1 MSNDNKLNKLV
12 REGVDPEDIDDY
24 YADEL
29 EVLESES
36 RVDDDDWN

>member
-1 MSNDNKLNKLV
+1 MSNDKKLNKLV

-36 RVDDDDWN
+36 RVDDDDWK

>member
-1 MSNDNKLNKLV
+1 MSNDSKLNKLV

-36 RVDDDDWN
+36 RVDDDDWK

>member
-1 MSNDNKLNKLV
+1 MSNDSKLNKLV

-36 RVDDDDWN
+36 RVDEDDWK

>member
-36 RVDDDDWN
+36 RVDDDDWK